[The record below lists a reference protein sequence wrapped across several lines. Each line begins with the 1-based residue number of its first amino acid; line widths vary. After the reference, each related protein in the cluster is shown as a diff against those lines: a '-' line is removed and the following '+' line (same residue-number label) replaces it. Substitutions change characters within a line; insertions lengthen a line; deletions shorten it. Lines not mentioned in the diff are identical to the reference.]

1 MYFWEHFIVMII
13 MTEGYFRK
21 AKFKIKS
28 PKINRGTLIMT
39 VLNSHKYKVTNGR
52 EFTLLNR

>member
-1 MYFWEHFIVMII
+1 